1 MLLLKAP
8 FLPPVISLDDIL
20 RSIATNYFENY
31 VTWKSKPLHVL
42 SCEDINLNLINLF
55 ILKLSFI
62 PVSVL
67 LFRSWSC
74 ISEVWCTQMISQCS
88 FTSVIV
94 TRLRRGEKK
103 IEVRD
108 MFRTDSQR
116 SYLLKDNWKSLS
128 VTDKMSTE
136 IIGPSIFILN
146 HCGFFG
152 WSGFI
157 PLLFYHMGIVDNSSA
172 RHGWKQLL
180 HKFLLVLPLMSHG
193 CDQQNP

>member
-1 MLLLKAP
+1 
-8 FLPPVISLDDIL
+8 
-20 RSIATNYFENY
+20 
-31 VTWKSKPLHVL
+31 
-42 SCEDINLNLINLF
+42 
-55 ILKLSFI
+55 
-62 PVSVL
+62 
-67 LFRSWSC
+67 
-74 ISEVWCTQMISQCS
+74 MISQCS

-94 TRLRRGEKK
+94 IRLRRGEKK

-152 WSGFI
+152 
-157 PLLFYHMGIVDNSSA
+157 
-172 RHGWKQLL
+172 
-180 HKFLLVLPLMSHG
+180 
-193 CDQQNP
+193 